1 MVRNL
6 DLHKGREIDG
16 KGINTRKIK
25 SFFSLLIDLKKKKP
39 LQRSNHLIHGQV
51 RDHSVKHSKQV

>member
-25 SFFSLLIDLKKKKP
+25 SFFSLLIDLKKKKTAG
-39 LQRSNHLIHGQV
+39 IIVTIDQV
-51 RDHSVKHSKQV
+51 INVG

>member
-1 MVRNL
+1 M

-25 SFFSLLIDLKKKKP
+25 SFFSLLIDLKKKK
-39 LQRSNHLIHGQV
+39 NTAGIIVTMCQV
-51 RDHSVKHSKQV
+51 INVG